1 MKISKPENQ
10 LLVSASNENT
20 NNIQNEELLLSIDGI
35 SSPEIQVELEA
46 EALDNN
52 EGENQSREDEEA
64 EDNEDEGVIHNNKR
78 KKTSFVWQHF
88 KEVKLS
94 NGVVKN
100 QCVHCKRKYAV
111 TDLKATSQLNRHLK
125 NNCPGYRKMML
136 AKQKKLNFPQSN
148 SAEHPNVIGPM
159 LVTPGGKYDHARQRE
174 ATSHWLMMHEHSFSI
189 VEEFGFLLMMKCN
202 NTSYEKIGRKTLKSD
217 CLKVYE
223 AEKKKLKAS
232 LKDVSKISL
241 TTNLWKSQ
249 NQKIEYMVITGH
261 YVDTNWV
268 LQKRV
273 LSFVHVPP
281 PRRGVDI
288 ADAIFKCLIE
298 WGIESKIYSISV
310 DNASYNDSCLRTLKD
325 MISRH
330 RKLLC
335 GGKLF
340 HVRCC
345 AHILN
350 LLVQDGLGEIAGTIE
365 NIRESVKFINQSEA
379 RLRTFSDIV
388 QQLQLPGR
396 KLILD
401 CPTRW
406 NSTYQM
412 ISTALHFKEVFPRF
426 QDREPN
432 YRYLPDPEESE
443 KVEKIVEVL
452 QVINCATNIISGS
465 EYPTANLYLAEVFR
479 IKLILDEAVSSGP
492 FFMKEMA
499 AKMKLK
505 FDKYWSECNLL
516 MAVATVLDPR
526 CKLTGLKMCFQ
537 QIYGQEATRNMT
549 LVHQILTEMYQ
560 EYVILS
566 NEQEGSTS
574 SSASGESSINSTMQS
589 SNSSQTGWSIMI
601 NFVKDEEAVPALKS
615 ELETY
620 LDEPKYFQ
628 REHDVTSFS
637 ALEWWKVNR
646 GKYRILSRMAA
657 DVLAIPISTV
667 ASESTFSAGGRVI
680 DTFRSSLSP
689 TTVEALICGGDWLR
703 VFYGL
708 RNKSKV
714 EDSSVEIALPI

>member
-1 MKISKPENQ
+1 MKISEPGNQ

-52 EGENQSREDEEA
+52 EGENQNGEDEEA

-94 NGVVKN
+94 NGIVKN

-111 TDLKATSQLNRHLK
+111 TDSKATSQLNRHLK
-125 NNCPGYRKMML
+125 NNCPSYRKMML

-189 VEEFGFLLMMKCN
+189 VEEFGFLLMMECN
-202 NTSYEKIGRKTLKSD
+202 NTAYEKIGRKTLKSD

-241 TTNLWKSQ
+241 TTDLWKSQ

-261 YVDTNWV
+261 YVATNWV

-288 ADAIFKCLIE
+288 ADVIFKCLIE
-298 WGIESKIYSISV
+298 W
-310 DNASYNDSCLRTLKD
+310 
-325 MISRH
+325 
-330 RKLLC
+330 
-335 GGKLF
+335 
-340 HVRCC
+340 
-345 AHILN
+345 
-350 LLVQDGLGEIAGTIE
+350 DGLGEIAGTIE

-432 YRYLPDPEESE
+432 YRYLPNHEEWE
-443 KVEKIVEVL
+443 KVEKIAEVL

-505 FDKYWSECNLL
+505 FDKYWSEYIWARSYKKYDIGASNL
-516 MAVATVLDPR
+516 D
-526 CKLTGLKMCFQ
+526 
-537 QIYGQEATRNMT
+537 RN
-549 LVHQILTEMYQ
+549 V
-560 EYVILS
+560 S
-566 NEQEGSTS
+566 
-574 SSASGESSINSTMQS
+574 
-589 SNSSQTGWSIMI
+589 
-601 NFVKDEEAVPALKS
+601 
-615 ELETY
+615 
-620 LDEPKYFQ
+620 
-628 REHDVTSFS
+628 R
-637 ALEWWKVNR
+637 VNR

>member
-1 MKISKPENQ
+1 MEISELENQ
-10 LLVSASNENT
+10 LLLSASNESA
-20 NNIQNEELLLSIDGI
+20 NNRQNEEVLLPIDGI

-46 EALDNN
+46 EALDKN
-52 EGENQSREDEEA
+52 EGENQSREDEEV
-64 EDNEDEGVIHNNKR
+64 EDNEDEGVIHKNKR

-100 QCVHCKRKYAV
+100 QCVHCKRKYAI
-111 TDLKATSQLNRHLK
+111 TDSKATSQLNRHLK
-125 NNCPGYRKMML
+125 NNCPSYRKMVL
-136 AKQKKLNFPQSN
+136 AKQKKLNFPQSD
-148 SAEHPNVIGPM
+148 SAEHPNVISPM

-174 ATSHWLMMHEHSFSI
+174 ATAHWLMMHEHSFSI
-189 VEEFGFLLMMKCN
+189 VEEFGFSLMMKCN
-202 NTSYEKIGRKTLKSD
+202 NTAYEKIGRKTLKSD

-223 AEKKKLKAS
+223 AERKKLKAS

-241 TTNLWKSQ
+241 TTDLWKSQ
-249 NQKIEYMVITGH
+249 NQKIECMVITGH
-261 YVDTNWV
+261 YIDTNWI

-340 HVRCC
+340 HVQCY

-379 RLRTFSDIV
+379 RLRTFSEIV

-426 QDREPN
+426 QDCEPN
-432 YRYLPDPEESE
+432 YRYLLDHEEWD
-443 KVEKIVEVL
+443 KVEKIAEVL

-479 IKLILDEAVSSGP
+479 IKLILDEVVNSGP
-492 FFMKEMA
+492 FFIKEMA

-516 MAVATVLDPR
+516 MAIATVLDPR
-526 CKLTGLKMCFQ
+526 CKLTGLKMCF
-537 QIYGQEATRNMT
+537 
-549 LVHQILTEMYQ
+549 
-560 EYVILS
+560 
-566 NEQEGSTS
+566 
-574 SSASGESSINSTMQS
+574 
-589 SNSSQTGWSIMI
+589 
-601 NFVKDEEAVPALKS
+601 
-615 ELETY
+615 
-620 LDEPKYFQ
+620 
-628 REHDVTSFS
+628 
-637 ALEWWKVNR
+637 
-646 GKYRILSRMAA
+646 
-657 DVLAIPISTV
+657 
-667 ASESTFSAGGRVI
+667 
-680 DTFRSSLSP
+680 
-689 TTVEALICGGDWLR
+689 
-703 VFYGL
+703 
-708 RNKSKV
+708 
-714 EDSSVEIALPI
+714 

>member
-1 MKISKPENQ
+1 
-10 LLVSASNENT
+10 
-20 NNIQNEELLLSIDGI
+20 
-35 SSPEIQVELEA
+35 
-46 EALDNN
+46 
-52 EGENQSREDEEA
+52 
-64 EDNEDEGVIHNNKR
+64 
-78 KKTSFVWQHF
+78 
-88 KEVKLS
+88 
-94 NGVVKN
+94 
-100 QCVHCKRKYAV
+100 
-111 TDLKATSQLNRHLK
+111 
-125 NNCPGYRKMML
+125 
-136 AKQKKLNFPQSN
+136 
-148 SAEHPNVIGPM
+148 M
-159 LVTPGGKYDHARQRE
+159 LVTPSGKYDHARQRE
-174 ATSHWLMMHEHSFSI
+174 ATAHWLMMHEYSFSI
-189 VEEFGFLLMMKCN
+189 VEEFGFSLMMKCN
-202 NTSYEKIGRKTLKSD
+202 NTAYEKIGRKMLKSN

-223 AEKKKLKAS
+223 AEKKKLKES
-232 LKDVSKISL
+232 LKYVSKISL
-241 TTNLWKSQ
+241 TTDLWKSQ
-249 NQKIEYMVITGH
+249 NQKIEYMIITGH
-261 YVDTNWV
+261 YVDTNWI

-281 PRRGVDI
+281 PRRRVDI

-298 WGIESKIYSISV
+298 WGIESKIYSIPV

-379 RLRTFSDIV
+379 RLRTFSEIV

-412 ISTALHFKEVFPRF
+412 ISTALHFKEVFTRF

-432 YRYLPDPEESE
+432 YRYLPDHEEWD
-443 KVEKIVEVL
+443 KVEKIAEVL

-465 EYPTANLYLAEVFR
+465 KYPTANLYLAEVFR
-479 IKLILDEAVSSGP
+479 IKLILDEAVNSGP
-492 FFMKEMA
+492 FFIKEMA

-516 MAVATVLDPR
+516 MAVASVLDPR

-537 QIYGQEATRNMT
+537 QIYRQEATRNMT

-560 EYVILS
+560 EYVILT

-574 SSASGESSINSTMQS
+574 LSASGESSINSTMKS

-601 NFVKDEEAVPALKS
+601 NFVKDEEVVPTLKS

-628 REHDVTSFS
+628 IEHDVTSFS

-646 GKYRILSRMAA
+646 GKYRILSRMVA

-680 DTFRSSLSP
+680 DTFRSLLSP
-689 TTVEALICGGDWLR
+689 TTVETLI
-703 VFYGL
+703 
-708 RNKSKV
+708 V
-714 EDSSVEIALPI
+714 EEIGFEFFMA